1 MKKRFLILAC
11 LTLFCLYIYPTH
23 NVKIGRFE
31 VKSGT
36 RMSIYACGEDP
47 KDWDY
52 IYIASPWLEP
62 IFIERHNLANFLAY
76 TIEAAEKYKLWTEE
90 VNKIGN
96 VSMYHRHID
105 VPTDVFVLNYQGNST
120 ENIEQM
126 YEYAKSEKLS
136 YDFFVNKVGETLLE
150 CNIETTYNSLS
161 FYLDF
166 VGIDDFIYVLQHAT
180 ERYIK
185 NPNVQTDKLLDILSK

>member
-11 LTLFCLYIYPTH
+11 LTLLCLYIYPIH
-23 NVKIGRFE
+23 NVTIGRFE

-76 TIEAAEKYKLWTEE
+76 TIEAAEKYSDYD
-90 VNKIGN
+90 
-96 VSMYHRHID
+96 VSAIRKELEKKKAWY
-105 VPTDVFVLNYQGNST
+105 
-120 ENIEQM
+120 
-126 YEYAKSEKLS
+126 YE
-136 YDFFVNKVGETLLE
+136 
-150 CNIETTYNSLS
+150 
-161 FYLDF
+161 
-166 VGIDDFIYVLQHAT
+166 
-180 ERYIK
+180 R
-185 NPNVQTDKLLDILSK
+185 NPKDKR